1 MVQFEGLLSLD
12 YLNGLPGW
20 YASERLTTL
29 FARFHDYLRLPERM
43 SLRILFLLAAIASV
57 SYGSNRCKFRESR
70 VNEQVIRVPRNCRG
84 RVWLLGE
91 EYWSSVGYDGRLRDG
106 RTTNDFLTLPQS
118 GEGQVRDGWVAF
130 WITKDRY
137 GAGVHYEVFGHAFL
151 RNDGRICAWF
161 AGRDRDAIEL
171 CEGFRVLSRN
181 RNNPNEEMPFEW
193 VLAGYARPR
202 ETIGF
207 HHHRIAKYDYSPDE
221 AFYGDAN
228 LRERTFRGVSPI
240 SRFYNE
246 LSTPDQFARKIWV
259 LRRRPEVAAAIEA
272 AESRTPY
279 YPAGP
284 RYEGRSYAQ
293 QHGQSFPRGDEARV
307 RGYPADAQGAAQQ
320 QQPAVGSGAQSE
332 WPPRHP
338 AQGDVYDRQQQES
351 SHTGD
356 GARSEWSHTGR
367 QDDSHARQQ
376 QESEGE
382 ARSDERESRPD
393 WQQQQD
399 DRRTDIEGGADSR
412 SAAVG
417 AGVRPEWPAPEARDQ
432 HHGHVPHSH
441 NRGHHLQVPHDERA
455 YPDSEVDPNAIL
467 PEPRHRQR
475 RPDWSAAAE
484 ARGREDEVAAGVT
497 PAAHSRDEVR
507 VRYVKPPVI
516 VTDQYGRRYLTKVE
530 NGETIYYADPHTQ
543 DTTAERSEQ
552 SAGEERQQT
561 DTEGWRAV
569 EILQPQ
575 KQVRHPGQPYDPRRA
590 KVEEQRRAQLEE
602 RRRAQEEAQ
611 RRAQEEEQ
619 RRAQEEERRRA
630 LHQAQLD
637 RSRQMEGRKSPR
649 RLCRDYEARRRAH
662 HEEYRRK
669 LEQRRLEAQ
678 RRRAEEERRRAELI
692 ARQASEARRDY
703 EAERSRDLP
712 EMLDPEDP
720 RHIAYRKVLT
730 PEQYRQ
736 YM

>member
-1 MVQFEGLLSLD
+1 MTPMLDNNRKAKVKLDLMSVNPDPIGNNNSTVSSL
-12 YLNGLPGW
+12 
-20 YASERLTTL
+20 
-29 FARFHDYLRLPERM
+29 
-43 SLRILFLLAAIASV
+43 
-57 SYGSNRCKFRESR
+57 
-70 VNEQVIRVPRNCRG
+70 
-84 RVWLLGE
+84 
-91 EYWSSVGYDGRLRDG
+91 
-106 RTTNDFLTLPQS
+106 
-118 GEGQVRDGWVAF
+118 
-130 WITKDRY
+130 
-137 GAGVHYEVFGHAFL
+137 
-151 RNDGRICAWF
+151 
-161 AGRDRDAIEL
+161 
-171 CEGFRVLSRN
+171 
-181 RNNPNEEMPFEW
+181 
-193 VLAGYARPR
+193 
-202 ETIGF
+202 
-207 HHHRIAKYDYSPDE
+207 
-221 AFYGDAN
+221 
-228 LRERTFRGVSPI
+228 
-240 SRFYNE
+240 
-246 LSTPDQFARKIWV
+246 
-259 LRRRPEVAAAIEA
+259 
-272 AESRTPY
+272 
-279 YPAGP
+279 
-284 RYEGRSYAQ
+284 
-293 QHGQSFPRGDEARV
+293 
-307 RGYPADAQGAAQQ
+307 
-320 QQPAVGSGAQSE
+320 
-332 WPPRHP
+332 
-338 AQGDVYDRQQQES
+338 
-351 SHTGD
+351 
-356 GARSEWSHTGR
+356 
-367 QDDSHARQQ
+367 
-376 QESEGE
+376 
-382 ARSDERESRPD
+382 
-393 WQQQQD
+393 QD

-637 RSRQMEGRKSPR
+637 RSRQMEINGG
-649 RLCRDYEARRRAH
+649 
-662 HEEYRRK
+662 
-669 LEQRRLEAQ
+669 
-678 RRRAEEERRRAELI
+678 LI
-692 ARQASEARRDY
+692 
-703 EAERSRDLP
+703 
-712 EMLDPEDP
+712 
-720 RHIAYRKVLT
+720 HIAHT
-730 PEQYRQ
+730 PLLEHPTLRTVKSLHEV
-736 YM
+736 